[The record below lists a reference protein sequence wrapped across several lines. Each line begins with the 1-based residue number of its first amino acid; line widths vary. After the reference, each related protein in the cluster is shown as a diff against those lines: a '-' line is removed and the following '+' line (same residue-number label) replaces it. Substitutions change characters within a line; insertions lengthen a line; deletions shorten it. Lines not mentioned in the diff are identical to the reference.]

1 MQSLQG
7 ALSEEKMI
15 ILQQSNETKNNK
27 NIRTIFYDF
36 PTEKMKGRRRFSLQA
51 DERSKIFIASRLR
64 QLLQAI
70 MSPFRLEWRHPMP
83 EETPEAAQPEEEEG
97 AVDPAQELH
106 DAMRQRM
113 MQNLD
118 ELPMV

>member
-1 MQSLQG
+1 
-7 ALSEEKMI
+7 
-15 ILQQSNETKNNK
+15 
-27 NIRTIFYDF
+27 
-36 PTEKMKGRRRFSLQA
+36 
-51 DERSKIFIASRLR
+51 
-64 QLLQAI
+64 
-70 MSPFRLEWRHPMP
+70 MP
-83 EETPEAAQPEEEEG
+83 EETPEAAQPEEEG